1 MAKFINFKVTNG
13 FALGPNAPA
22 PELDGDNLVN
32 VDNILTVK
40 AAASGP
46 GASPEYQVTLKL
58 TGGNTVIATVSTDAD
73 AVTPVN
79 PSSGTGYLALMKKA
93 VVRAMTANPG
103 GVKANC
109 VLPQDSLD
117 PNASY
122 DQNLRVYWKDFEIS

>member
-22 PELDGDNLVN
+22 PQLDGDNLVCA
-32 VDNILTVK
+32 DDILAVT

-46 GASPEYQVTLKL
+46 GPSPEYQVTLRL
-58 TGGNTVIATVSTDAD
+58 SNGDTVVVTCSTDAD

-79 PSSGTGYLALMKKA
+79 PSSGAGYLALMKQAVNKA
-93 VVRAMTANPG
+93 IIGNPG
-103 GVKANC
+103 GIKANV

-122 DQNLRVYWKDFEIS
+122 DQNLRVYWKDFEIN

>member
-13 FALGPNAPA
+13 FAIGPNAPA

-32 VDNILTVK
+32 ADNILTVK

-46 GASPEYQVTLKL
+46 GPSPEYQVTLKL
-58 TGGNTVIATVSTDAD
+58 TGGNTVIATCSTDAD

-79 PSSGTGYLALMKKA
+79 PSSGAGYLALMKQAVNKA
-93 VVRAMTANPG
+93 IIGNPG
-103 GVKANC
+103 GIKANV

-122 DQNLRVYWKDFEIS
+122 DQNLRGYWKDFEIN

>member
-32 VDNILTVK
+32 VDEILTVK

-46 GASPEYQVTLKL
+46 GPSSEYQVTLKL
-58 TGGNTVIATVSTDAD
+58 TGGNTVIATVSTDAA

-79 PSSGTGYLALMKKA
+79 PSSGVGYLALMKKA
-93 VVRAMTANPG
+93 VIGAMTANPG

-109 VLPQDSLD
+109 ILPQDTLD
-117 PNASY
+117 SQASY
-122 DQNLRVYWKDFEIS
+122 DPALKVYWKDFEIS

>member
-13 FALGPNAPA
+13 FAIGPNAPA

-32 VDNILTVK
+32 ADNILTVK

-46 GASPEYQVTLKL
+46 GPSPEYQVTLQL
-58 TGGNTVIATVSTDAD
+58 TGGNTVIATCSTDAD
-73 AVTPVN
+73 AVAPVN
-79 PSSGTGYLALMKKA
+79 PSSGAGYLALMKQAVNKA
-93 VVRAMTANPG
+93 IIGNPG
-103 GVKANC
+103 GIKANV